1 MKPNTRLAL
10 VAALAA
16 LPVLPPA
23 VPAQQP
29 WRADT
34 RRERL
39 EAEVLSRFV
48 NRAARDLELDADG
61 RARLE
66 SVLRASAERRRAIAQ
81 EARSLRQELDRTL
94 RDPATPDGEFES
106 LLDRL
111 AALRTRELELWHDEQ
126 RALAGVLTP
135 RQRARFLVLA
145 ARFQER
151 VRELRRGNA
160 GQPTGPPPQ

>member
-1 MKPNTRLAL
+1 MKPNTRLAP

-16 LPVLPPA
+16 LLVLPA
-23 VPAQQP
+23 AAAAQQQ
-29 WRADT
+29 WRADP

-48 NRAARDLELDADG
+48 SRAARDLELDGDG

-81 EARSLRQELDRTL
+81 EARLLRQELDRTL

-106 LLDRL
+106 LLERL
-111 AALRTRELELWHDEQ
+111 AALRTRELEQWHDEQ

-151 VRELRRGNA
+151 VRELRRRDA
-160 GQPTGPPPQ
+160 GQPPGPPPQ

>member
-29 WRADT
+29 WRADP

-61 RARLE
+61 QARLE

>member
-1 MKPNTRLAL
+1 GRRAAAGRPAPRGRSPAAGPGARARRGTARRTAPVLLACGRRPGGRHRAIPGRAVGGPARTPSRGARFMKPNTRLAL

-94 RDPATPDGEFES
+94 RDPA
-106 LLDRL
+106 
-111 AALRTRELELWHDEQ
+111 
-126 RALAGVLTP
+126 
-135 RQRARFLVLA
+135 
-145 ARFQER
+145 
-151 VRELRRGNA
+151 
-160 GQPTGPPPQ
+160 

>member
-1 MKPNTRLAL
+1 MT
-10 VAALAA
+10 
-16 LPVLPPA
+16 
-23 VPAQQP
+23 
-29 WRADT
+29 
-34 RRERL
+34 L
-39 EAEVLSRFV
+39 ETEV
-48 NRAARDLELDADG
+48 
-61 RARLE
+61 
-66 SVLRASAERRRAIAQ
+66 Q
-81 EARSLRQELDRTL
+81 SLRQELDRTL

-151 VRELRRGNA
+151 VRELRRGDA